1 MLLEKALKTAALTV
15 TAAAMVLG
23 AATGVSYAGSDGA
36 SGGASTTASASPS
49 TTASPSPTATPS
61 DTATATVRFKQQN
74 VVITALSV
82 SDTAT
87 STITVED
94 RKRGTGT
101 ITWNVPR
108 DVKMSGHYKRLRDL
122 QVGFTIHIA
131 GPRAGDAAPTAD
143 HIVAPGRNKKVLVRN
158 ATVTAVSSA
167 AGTITVTDRQ
177 GARTTWSVR
186 GAKVEGKAKSAAAL
200 SPGDVVSLRGDM
212 VEGSGKGK
220 ASVVR
225 VEKDVQPKKSK
236 GKSKSKK

>member
-49 TTASPSPTATPS
+49 TSPSPTATPS
-61 DTATATVRFKQQN
+61 DTSTATIRFKQQN

-143 HIVAPGRNKKVLVRN
+143 HIVAPGRNKKVAVRS

-200 SPGDVVSLRGDM
+200 SPGDVVSLRGEM

-236 GKSKSKK
+236 SKGKSKK